1 MLASDATGVDPGS
14 YKSVLAAV
22 TTALN
27 DIAVTTAFLPLPPPY
42 PPSLSRL
49 HA

>member
-22 TTALN
+22 GGKGI
-27 DIAVTTAFLPLPPPY
+27 DIV
-42 PPSLSRL
+42 LSESSGN
-49 HA
+49 